1 MKPSVVFIG
10 VGNMGR
16 PMAMRVAQAGFSLAV
31 ADVRAESLAPFADLG
46 LATATR
52 PTQLPGEVVV
62 TMLPTDKD
70 VADALF
76 GDGGALE
83 LPRAAVI
90 DMSSS
95 APQGT
100 LDIAARLAKGDVA
113 FLDVPVSGGVPRAK
127 TGELTAMAGGDA
139 ATIEAYRP
147 LLETMCASVR
157 RVGAVGAGVTMKALN
172 NFLSASAMWAA
183 CEALVAGSK
192 AGLDP
197 ATMVDVW
204 STSTARSH
212 AVDVKLRQA
221 VLPRTFDYGFA
232 LGLMAKD
239 LGIAAQIARQYD
251 VAAPMIAQTQANFS
265 LAADSLGPQA
275 DLTTILQ
282 LIERW
287 SGFSVP
293 ATT

>member
-1 MKPSVVFIG
+1 VTPSVVFIG

-16 PMAMRVAQAGFSLAV
+16 PMAMRVSQAGFSLTV

-46 LATATR
+46 VATATR
-52 PTQLPGEVVV
+52 PAELAGDVVL

-100 LDIAARLAKGDVA
+100 LDIAARLAKRNVA
-113 FLDVPVSGGVPRAK
+113 FLDVPVSGGVPRAR

>member
-52 PTQLPGEVVV
+52 PTQLPGDVVV

-100 LDIAARLAKGDVA
+100 LDIAARLAKRDVA

>member
-1 MKPSVVFIG
+1 
-10 VGNMGR
+10 
-16 PMAMRVAQAGFSLAV
+16 MAMRVAQAGFALSV

-46 LATATR
+46 RATATR
-52 PTQLPGEVVV
+52 PAELAGDVVL
-62 TMLPTDKD
+62 TMLPTDTD

-76 GDGGALE
+76 GVGGALE

-100 LDIAARLAKGDVA
+100 LDIAARLAKRNVA

-127 TGELTAMAGGDA
+127 TGELTAMAGGEA
-139 ATIEAYRP
+139 ATIDAYRP

-157 RVGAVGAGVTMKALN
+157 RVGDVGAGVTMKALN

-183 CEALVAGSK
+183 CEALVAGAK

-212 AVDVKLRQA
+212 AVDVKLRGA

-239 LGIAAQIARQYD
+239 LGIAAQIARRHD

-293 ATT
+293 ATP